1 MAGIAVNTGGDRRA
15 DDSAAPSPPARWLQ
29 PAATAAD
36 LVELAWAVAR
46 CLVTR
51 PTTWWREFVLQSSL
65 VINRCALPLA
75 VSGAFMSIAVNLT
88 ITVGAL
94 RSLGADDRSGSVAA
108 LLSLREFGAWVT
120 GMIIAGV
127 AGTAICSDLGAR
139 RVREELDA
147 LAVLGV
153 DAVRSLV
160 LPRVLAVAVVAPL
173 LYLWGVFWVSGTA
186 VVLGPAVAHLDAHAF
201 IDTYQTLLTID
212 IYAGLVKLAIIGL
225 LTGLVSCLYG
235 LSASGGPE
243 GVGRNVNR
251 AVVICFAVTW
261 GVSLLFNAFY
271 LAAFPQA
278 QDLR

>member
-1 MAGIAVNTGGDRRA
+1 MAGTAVNRGANGRA
-15 DDSAAPSPPARWLQ
+15 EIGAPPAAPSRWLQ

-36 LVELAWAVAR
+36 LVDLAWAVAR

-51 PTTWWREFVLQSSL
+51 PTTWWREFVVQSSL
-65 VINRCALPLA
+65 VISRCALALA
-75 VSGAFMSIAVNLT
+75 ISGAFMSIAVNLT

-94 RSLGADDRSGSVAA
+94 RALGGDDRSGAVAA

-160 LPRVLAVAVVAPL
+160 LPRVLAVTVVAPL
-173 LYLWGVFWVSGTA
+173 LYLWGVFWVSATA
-186 VVLGPAVAHLDAHAF
+186 IVLGPSVAGLDIHAF
-201 IDTYQTLLTID
+201 VDTYQTLLTVD
-212 IYAGLVKLAIIGL
+212 IYAGLAKLAIIGL
-225 LTGLVSCLYG
+225 LTGLVSCMYG

-261 GVSLLFNAFY
+261 AVSLLFNAFY
-271 LAAFPQA
+271 LAAFPHA